1 MRRRKFITLLGG
13 AASWPLAARAQQ
25 PAMPVIGYMSTR
37 SPDESLHLTEAF
49 RRGLKEGGFVEGENV
64 AIEFRWAHGDYGR
77 LPALAADLVDRRV
90 AVITA
95 VGGEPAPIAAKAAT
109 ATIPI
114 VFGIGGDPV
123 SAGLVESF
131 NRPVGNVTGV
141 TLLTNMMEPKR
152 LGLLRELAPGVALV
166 GVLVNPNF
174 PPAVR
179 QVQGIDEAA
188 RAIGQRI
195 VIAKASADSELEA
208 AFASLAREGIGA
220 LLVTADPYFD
230 TRRDRMVA
238 FAAQQ
243 RLPAIYQYREYAV
256 AGGVLSYGVSLT
268 DGYRQY
274 GLYTA
279 KILKGT
285 KPADLPVLQATKY
298 ELIINLKT
306 AKALGIA
313 ISDNLLSVADE
324 VIE

>member
-1 MRRRKFITLLGG
+1 
-13 AASWPLAARAQQ
+13 
-25 PAMPVIGYMSTR
+25 
-37 SPDESLHLTEAF
+37 
-49 RRGLKEGGFVEGENV
+49 
-64 AIEFRWAHGDYGR
+64 
-77 LPALAADLVDRRV
+77 
-90 AVITA
+90 
-95 VGGEPAPIAAKAAT
+95 
-109 ATIPI
+109 
-114 VFGIGGDPV
+114 V
-123 SAGLVESF
+123 SF
-131 NRPVGNVTGV
+131 
-141 TLLTNMMEPKR
+141 
-152 LGLLRELAPGVALV
+152 
-166 GVLVNPNF
+166 
-174 PPAVR
+174 
-179 QVQGIDEAA
+179 
-188 RAIGQRI
+188 
-195 VIAKASADSELEA
+195 EA